1 MWLTLT
7 IGIVVCLGIILSVL
21 FLPEVRIGKKVVISP
36 YWVIALIGAIAM
48 IACGGI
54 SFPDLIKS
62 FTADTAVN
70 PLKILGVFFGMTVL
84 SVFLDEAGFFAFLAS
99 VALNKANKSQNKLF
113 TVFYFTVAILTVF
126 TSNDIIILT
135 FTPFILY
142 FCRNAEIDCKPY
154 LIAEF
159 AAANTFSML
168 LIIGNPTNIYLA
180 AGQDFMRYASIMAL
194 PAILTGLSCFF
205 LIRRMFKKSLSEPLG
220 AGGKIVPIK
229 DKPLAFTA
237 LALLSICTVLLAI
250 SGYIGLEM
258 WYIALGG
265 GSLIMIFAFIYGAA
279 TKRTVFALHG
289 LRRIPWQL
297 APFLLSM
304 FTIVSALGNIGVT
317 DAIASFLNV
326 GDFSILTYLVASV
339 IGANLLNNIPMSVLF
354 GAVLTGGSEGALY
367 ATIIGS
373 NVGALLTTVGALA
386 GIMWSKMLKRENV
399 EYGFKEFIRYGAAIV
414 AVALPAAA
422 VGLYISLLIF

>member
-1 MWLTLT
+1 MWLVLT
-7 IGIVVCLGIILSVL
+7 IGIVVCVGIMVSVL
-21 FLPEVRIGKKVVISP
+21 LVPEIRIGKVRLAP
-36 YWVIALIGAIAM
+36 YWVIAIIGAIAM
-48 IACGGI
+48 VACGGI
-54 SFPDLIKS
+54 SFPALIS
-62 FTADTAVN
+62 RFTEDTAVN

-99 VALNKANKSQNKLF
+99 VALNKAKNDQRKLF
-113 TVFYFTVAILTVF
+113 AVFYFTVAILTVF

-142 FCRNAEIDCKPY
+142 FCRNAGIDCKPY

-159 AAANTFSML
+159 AAANTFSMF

-180 AGQDFMRYASIMAL
+180 AGQDFIHYASIMAL
-194 PAILTGLSCFF
+194 PALLTGLVCFF
-205 LIRRMFKKSLSEPLG
+205 LIKRMFKKSLSEPIG
-220 AGGKIVPIK
+220 EGGKIVPIK

-237 LALLSICTVLLAI
+237 LALLATCTVMLAI

-258 WYIALGG
+258 WYIALSGG
-265 GSLIMIFAFIYGAA
+265 LAIVIFACIYGAA
-279 TKRTVFALHG
+279 TKRMIFAIRG
-289 LRRIPWQL
+289 LRRIPWQI

-304 FTIVSALGNIGVT
+304 FTIVAALGEAGIT
-317 DAIASFLNV
+317 DSIASFLNA
-326 GDFSILTYLVASV
+326 GDLSVIIYLVASV

-399 EYGFKEFIRYGAAIV
+399 KYGFKEFVKYGAVIV
-414 AVALPAAA
+414 AAALPAAA
-422 VGLYISLLIF
+422 LGLYVSLWIF